1 MKRKTT
7 LTKGRSHSSDVSKYQ
22 VSRRT
27 LEITIAVMRLKLISS
42 HIYNTCLVTMDLAT

>member
-7 LTKGRSHSSDVSKYQ
+7 LTKGGSHSSGVSKYQ

-27 LEITIAVMRLKLISS
+27 LEITIADEVK
-42 HIYNTCLVTMDLAT
+42 TD